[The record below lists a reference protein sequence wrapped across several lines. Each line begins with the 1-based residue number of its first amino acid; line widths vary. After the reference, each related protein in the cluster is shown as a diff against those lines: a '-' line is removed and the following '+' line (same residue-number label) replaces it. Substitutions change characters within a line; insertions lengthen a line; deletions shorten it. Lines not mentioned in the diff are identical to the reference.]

1 MVSARKEKQE
11 TPPHRLYRGIQLCK
25 TAKKL
30 REIERRDSE
39 TNRETDYQS
48 WLYHRQAQWS
58 AIAIMARIKSCRNYR
73 KKNRKL

>member
-30 REIERRDSE
+30 REIERRQRD
-39 TNRETDYQS
+39 
-48 WLYHRQAQWS
+48 
-58 AIAIMARIKSCRNYR
+58 K
-73 KKNRKL
+73 

>member
-48 WLYHRQAQWS
+48 
-58 AIAIMARIKSCRNYR
+58 
-73 KKNRKL
+73 